1 MSLNTA
7 QLSRLTS
14 CIPLRVR
21 VYFSRPMGIAMGALA
36 LSDIPNS
43 SSSSRMKINWG
54 QTIGIGIT
62 VVSMAVAGLQYI
74 NSVNAKADYALAQI
88 AELKAGQR
96 QSAIDNRDDL
106 RVINNKVD
114 QLLLRIPANGR

>member
-1 MSLNTA
+1 MLLNTA

-14 CIPLRVR
+14 CIPLGVR
-21 VYFSRPMGIAMGALA
+21 VYFSRPMGIVMGALA
-36 LSDIPNS
+36 LSDIQD
-43 SSSSRMKINWG
+43 SSSSRTKINWG

-74 NSVNAKADYALAQI
+74 NSVNAKADFALAQI

-106 RVINNKVD
+106 RTLNNKVD
-114 QLLLRIPANGR
+114 QLLLRVPANGR

>member
-1 MSLNTA
+1 MLLNTA

-21 VYFSRPMGIAMGALA
+21 VYFARPMGIAMGALA
-36 LSDIPNS
+36 LSEIPN

-114 QLLLRIPANGR
+114 QLLLRIPPNGR